1 MSSAHV
7 ACVIYTLKMQMANY
21 TEGIKQTAVCTCIHM
36 QRKLA
41 LQQQTGLTGI
51 YSFKQQT
58 MMLQQYQYAK

>member
-1 MSSAHV
+1 MSSARV

-21 TEGIKQTAVCTCIHM
+21 TEGIKQTAVCTCI
-36 QRKLA
+36 RT
-41 LQQQTGLTGI
+41 QQQTGLTGI